1 MLLRCRQLQAV
12 QPPAPA
18 CSRSSIEPPTS
29 GHFPQRFSTIRTT
42 QSTTTTNIGPIVQG
56 GSFSTRISLPD
67 CACRD
72 ANPNEEPAV
81 LAPTNA
87 GATRRRD
94 AGATG
99 HSPLSTLH
107 LILARQN
114 LLPVIIA
121 FLTMDVV
128 EVEGTEIT
136 PEDATL
142 QAGWISS
149 HRNKQRRHAS
159 NAPTSSTPQNSIS
172 GIAISNVSQRP
183 ASKPRQ
189 PRLPDN
195 HVKVVIR
202 PRDGLNLSK
211 MGEA

>member
-1 MLLRCRQLQAV
+1 
-12 QPPAPA
+12 
-18 CSRSSIEPPTS
+18 
-29 GHFPQRFSTIRTT
+29 
-42 QSTTTTNIGPIVQG
+42 
-56 GSFSTRISLPD
+56 
-67 CACRD
+67 
-72 ANPNEEPAV
+72 
-81 LAPTNA
+81 
-87 GATRRRD
+87 
-94 AGATG
+94 
-99 HSPLSTLH
+99 
-107 LILARQN
+107 
-114 LLPVIIA
+114 
-121 FLTMDVV
+121 MDVV